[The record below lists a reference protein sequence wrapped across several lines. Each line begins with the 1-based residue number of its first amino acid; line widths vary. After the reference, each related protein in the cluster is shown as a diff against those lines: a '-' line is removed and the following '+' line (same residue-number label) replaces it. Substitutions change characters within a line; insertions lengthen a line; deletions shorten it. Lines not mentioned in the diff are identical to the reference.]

1 MCSPDAESV
10 CRLGSGSGEPGPH
23 NRGAPTSLKMVRR
36 LPNASS
42 RHVSNRTTR
51 CSVRTTGPCSTD
63 ALWSTWSRAPGPGLA
78 RTGAAGAVGCSSV
91 TLLRCRPRTLS
102 WESPVHCDARSQAG
116 GGLRPGGLLQP
127 AEVLRERPQPDAG
140 DDALRPDGAVQRESA
155 RPGSQGAGH
164 APRMAGVSVGL
175 GHAPRMSRRTPRRTQ
190 GCNLACARQPRIVGR
205 DVRRGCRGA
214 GMHGLSW
221 DAAVAWGGVS
231 ASFRISPRWDASEVG
246 NAEVF
251 GALFLSCVST
261 ETWCA
266 ECVCMCVNRC

>member
-116 GGLRPGGLLQP
+116 EDFGPVGSSNLLRCCASDRNLTL
-127 AEVLRERPQPDAG
+127 AMTLFDRM
-140 DDALRPDGAVQRESA
+140 VQCNV
-155 RPGSQGAGH
+155 SQRAQ
-164 APRMAGVSVGL
+164 APRGG
-175 GHAPRMSRRTPRRTQ
+175 PRTAHGGCECGSGPRTAHVQAHPRRTQ